1 MSVSLCQQK
10 ADGIRV
16 FVTLKRLTGSLCPC
30 VLWEMGS
37 APPFVCLSERT
48 AGNGPSSVSP
58 TTRMI
63 IRLQEWAGGR
73 RVLGLKLQQFLKGTL
88 ICFGGRS

>member
-48 AGNGPSSVSP
+48 AGNA
-58 TTRMI
+58 T
-63 IRLQEWAGGR
+63 
-73 RVLGLKLQQFLKGTL
+73 FLCQSNHKDDY
-88 ICFGGRS
+88 